1 MSNKE
6 SMEKST
12 KGRIRIRPWTEADI
26 SGIVACHRAVYGHLY
41 EEAELYGRRKYE
53 MQFRAFPEGQFL
65 AELNGQVVGYATS
78 IIVQL
83 DDDDHWYTYRE
94 LTGSGTFSTHTP
106 SGDTL
111 YGADI
116 AVHPDFRRRGVSN
129 RLYQK
134 RRQLMRKYNLR
145 RMVAYGRIPDY
156 HRVSGK
162 MTAEAYVR
170 AVVAGDMWDSALN
183 AHLAAGYQVKRLLL
197 DYMEDEDSLNYTTW
211 LEMLNKYFRPEKR
224 RIAAAPLKRPVRT
237 MRVAAAQWLMR
248 PVQSWAEFAQIASF
262 FAMSADTYHAHFL
275 VLPELL
281 TVQLFSLLPPDM
293 DAKTAVTHLTTY
305 TDQYVALFR
314 ELAQKYRLYI
324 VGGSHPTLREGKLYN
339 VAYLFTP
346 GGNVYNQDKLHVTP
360 YERQMWDVQPGE
372 EIKIFET
379 PLARIAIQICYD
391 IEFPETARLL
401 ALAGVETIFVPFS
414 TDEKKAYYRV
424 RYSAHARAVE
434 NYLYLVLSGSAG
446 NLPTTPSYLL
456 NYSQSAII
464 TPSDFAFPLEATAAL
479 ADPNVETVVIA
490 DLDLNSLAQQREMG
504 SVRPLHDRR
513 PDLYELR
520 AKLPIRTIH
529 VE

>member
-1 MSNKE
+1 MA
-6 SMEKST
+6 KST
-12 KGRIRIRPWTEADI
+12 KGRITVRPWTEEDI
-26 SGIVACHRAVYGHLY
+26 AGIVACHKAVYGDLY

-53 MQFRAFPEGQFL
+53 MQFRAFPEGQYL
-65 AELNGQVVGYATS
+65 AEINGQVVGYATS
-78 IIVQL
+78 IMVQL
-83 DDDDHWYTYRE
+83 DDEDHWYTYRE
-94 LTGSGTFSTHTP
+94 LTGSGTFSTHTN

-116 AVHPDFRRRGVSN
+116 AVHPDFRRRGISR

-134 RRQLMRKYNLR
+134 RRQLVRKYNMR

-156 HRVSGK
+156 HLVSGR
-162 MTAEAYVR
+162 MTAEEYVR
-170 AVVAGDMWDSALN
+170 RVIAGEMQDSALN
-183 AHLAAGYQVKRLLL
+183 AHMEAGYQVKRLLL
-197 DYMEDEDSLNYTTW
+197 DYMEDEDSLNYATW
-211 LEMLNKYFRPEKR
+211 LEMPNPDFNSEKR
-224 RIAAAPLKRPVRT
+224 RIAAAPLKKPVRT
-237 MRVAAAQWLMR
+237 IRVAAAQWLMR
-248 PVQSWAEFAQIASF
+248 SITSWDEFAQIANF

-281 TVQLFSLLPPDM
+281 TVQLFSLLPSDV
-293 DAKTAVTHLTTY
+293 DAKTAVHHLTTY
-305 TDQYVALFR
+305 TEQYIALFK

-324 VGGSHPTLREGKLYN
+324 VGGSHPTMRDGKLFN
-339 VAYLFTP
+339 VAYFFTP
-346 GGNVYNQDKLHVTP
+346 SGNVYTQDKLHVTP

-372 EIKIFET
+372 EIKVFET
-379 PLARIAIQICYD
+379 PLARVAIQICYD

-401 ALAGVETIFVPFS
+401 AMAGVEAIFVPFS

-434 NYLYLVLSGSAG
+434 NYLYLALSGSAG

-456 NYSQSAII
+456 NYSQSVIV

-520 AKLPIRTIH
+520 AKIPIKTIYA
-529 VE
+529 E